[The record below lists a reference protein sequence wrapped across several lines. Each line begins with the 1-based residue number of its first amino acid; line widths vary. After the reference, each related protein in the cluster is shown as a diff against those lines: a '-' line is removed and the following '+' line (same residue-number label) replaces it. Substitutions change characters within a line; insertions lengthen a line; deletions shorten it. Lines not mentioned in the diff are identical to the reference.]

1 MAQFEYFDEEDER
14 NEKEECPIKDS
25 EACYWLG
32 DGNCGSCYVSKVKD
46 NGDKERVLKNWRTT
60 LSYLPEDID
69 ELHKSETCVLC
80 KGKEPGKREYYVSI
94 DMAHP
99 EPKTKKGFLL
109 GFGKKVRIPVGSI
122 FTVRAS
128 CCADCKKKVQ
138 TVDMMPIIMLI
149 LFFVA
154 GLVSMFVQ
162 PFAKLLAVGGELVPI
177 LFIVGVT
184 VLGYFVGKAMQ
195 KSMKQKL
202 EKEVKINLR
211 EIKLIDEMLNNGWF
225 YFSEN
230 KTEPKLFFE
239 KKKNFKDVFGFKN
252 RKDA

>member
-1 MAQFEYFDEEDER
+1 MAQFEYFDEEDE
-14 NEKEECPIKDS
+14 KKECPIKDS

-32 DGNCGSCYVSKVKD
+32 DGKCDGCYVNKIKD
-46 NGDKERVLKNWRTT
+46 NGDRERVLKNWQTT

-80 KGKEPGKREYYVSI
+80 KGKEPGKRDYYVSI

-99 EPKTKKGFLL
+99 EPKTKKGIIL

-128 CCADCKKKVQ
+128 CCADCKKKIQ
-138 TVDMMPIIMLI
+138 TVDMMPFIMLI
-149 LFFVA
+149 LFFGV
-154 GLVSMFVQ
+154 GLALMFVQ
-162 PFAKLLAVGGELVPI
+162 PFSSLLASVNEVLPVV
-177 LFIVGVT
+177 FIALMT
-184 VLGYFVGKAMQ
+184 AAGYFVGKSMQ
-195 KSMKQKL
+195 KSMRVKL
-202 EKEVKINLR
+202 AQEVKIDLR

-230 KTEPKLFFE
+230 KKEPKLFFD